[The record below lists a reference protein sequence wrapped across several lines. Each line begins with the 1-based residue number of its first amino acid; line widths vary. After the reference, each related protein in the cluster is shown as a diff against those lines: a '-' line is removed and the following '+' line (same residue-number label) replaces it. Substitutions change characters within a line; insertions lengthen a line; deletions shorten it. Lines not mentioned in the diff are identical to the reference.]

1 MCSNGCSSSQSTCGK
16 ENKEVQRIQMGQL
29 EEIMSPAVC
38 ATVFGCGGG
47 GGSMC
52 VCVGGGVSGPDP
64 HLVATSLI

>member
-38 ATVFGCGGG
+38 ATVFGGGGG
-47 GGSMC
+47 GGSIC
-52 VCVGGGVSGPDP
+52 VCVCVWGGGMRARS
-64 HLVATSLI
+64 SLSRY